1 MLVPELV
8 TFQLHVDAPGDGVYQ
23 LGLCGLDHGP
33 GPPGRQSDGGQH
45 HTAPRLP
52 APAAEV
58 DKAASAGERVVT
70 REYLSRQSGQ
80 SLDSLSPGPGDILTG
95 GSLADIIIRLTDGV
109 ILGD

>member
-1 MLVPELV
+1 MTELV
-8 TFQLHVDAPGDGVYQ
+8 TLQLHVDAPGDGVYQ

-45 HTAPRLP
+45 HTAPGLS
-52 APAAEV
+52 EV

-70 REYLSRQSGQ
+70 RKYLSRQSGQ
-80 SLDSLSPGPGDILTG
+80 SLDSLSPGPGDILAR